1 MKIIDMDVKN
11 LLLQTRKAEANPGGG
26 SLLILIS
33 NLAINL
39 SLMMDKNNFEIN
51 KNLAKVSR
59 ETLLEISKSYETYM
73 QDDVDNFN
81 ELMIKIKEGNSCE
94 EDFLKATDPLLN
106 MVEKNIKGLEHINF
120 FLTYGK
126 KSTLTDGQIA
136 NDLLYQAILSALP
149 TIKIN
154 LDCTSNSYD
163 LESIKDKANKIYLD
177 NLNAI
182 ERRK

>member
-1 MKIIDMDVKN
+1 
-11 LLLQTRKAEANPGGG
+11 
-26 SLLILIS
+26 
-33 NLAINL
+33 
-39 SLMMDKNNFEIN
+39 
-51 KNLAKVSR
+51 
-59 ETLLEISKSYETYM
+59 M

-94 EDFLKATDPLLN
+94 EDFIKAADPLLN
-106 MVEKNIKGLEHINF
+106 MIEKNIKGLEHINF

-163 LESIKDKANKIYLD
+163 LDSIKDKANKIYLD